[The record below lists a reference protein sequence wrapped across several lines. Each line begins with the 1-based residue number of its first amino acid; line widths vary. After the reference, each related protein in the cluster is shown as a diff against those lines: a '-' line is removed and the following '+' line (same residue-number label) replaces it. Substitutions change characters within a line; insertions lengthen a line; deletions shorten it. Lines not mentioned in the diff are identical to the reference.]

1 MSPLHPTC
9 SPILLVAF
17 QVCGKDGGATDEPNE
32 QILHYLSPD
41 LPGTTLKT
49 TIPISL

>member
-41 LPGTTLKT
+41 LPGTTLET